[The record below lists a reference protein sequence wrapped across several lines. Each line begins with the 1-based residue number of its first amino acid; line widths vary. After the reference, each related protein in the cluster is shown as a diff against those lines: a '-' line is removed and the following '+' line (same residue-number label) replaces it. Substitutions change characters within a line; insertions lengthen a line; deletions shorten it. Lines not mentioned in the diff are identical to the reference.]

1 MSKTI
6 GVVFGG
12 PSPEHD
18 ISILTGLQSVRILSK
33 KYDVIALYW
42 SKNNEWY
49 LVDNEYESVDFLSNK
64 KIYKNKLEMKFN
76 DDPGFYQKRKKLH
89 FDVLINACHGGPG
102 EDGSLQSLLNIFR
115 IKYTGPDQ
123 ISAQICMDKYAFY
136 TVMKENGLPVLE
148 KKLVNTEEMNIDG
161 NYVLKPRFGGS
172 SIGVELINDAPTVQK
187 LITNSDLYSQG
198 AVIEK
203 YLENSIDLLIGVR
216 SFPDFDVSEIEK
228 PLKNETLFSYTDKYL
243 ENGGLEGSKRELPAN
258 LNEQIEKKLIEMVN
272 KINQIIPTRGIYRY
286 DFLLHE
292 NALYINEINT
302 IPGSHALYLWKNLNN
317 SKFELLDSM
326 IDEALS
332 RQVDNWSLTG
342 SDGIALKSA
351 KDIASKLG

>member
-6 GVVFGG
+6 GVIFGG

-33 KYDVIALYW
+33 KYEVLALYW
-42 SKNNEWY
+42 SKDNKWY
-49 LVDNEYESVDFLSNK
+49 LVDNEYESVDFINNK
-64 KIYKNKLEMKFN
+64 KIYKNKLEIKFN
-76 DDPGFYQKRKKLH
+76 EDPGFYQKRKKLDFH
-89 FDVLINACHGGPG
+89 VIVNACHGGPG
-102 EDGSLQSLLNIFR
+102 EDGSLQSLLNIFD

-123 ISAQICMDKYAFY
+123 VSAQICMDKYAFY
-136 TVMKENGLPVLE
+136 TLMKENDLPVI
-148 KKLVNTEEMNIDG
+148 KKQLINTEEINIEG

-172 SIGVELINDAPTVQK
+172 SIGVEIINDGTTARK
-187 LITNSDLYSQG
+187 LVKNSDLYSQG

-203 YLENSIDLLIGVR
+203 YLENSTDLLVGVR
-216 SFPDFDVSEIEK
+216 NFPDFDISEIEK
-228 PLKNETLFSYTDKYL
+228 PLKNETLFSYNEKYL
-243 ENGGLEGSKRELPAN
+243 ENGGLEGSKRELPAK
-258 LNEQIEKKLIEMVN
+258 LTEQIEKKLIDMVQ
-272 KINQIIPTRGIYRY
+272 KINHIIPTRGIYRY

-292 NALYINEINT
+292 NTLYVNEINT
-302 IPGSHALYLWKNLNN
+302 IPGSHALYLWKNLDN

-326 IDEALS
+326 VEEALS
-332 RQVDNWSLTG
+332 KQFNNWSVTG

>member
-33 KYDVIALYW
+33 KYEVIALYW

-49 LVDNEYESVDFLSNK
+49 LVDNEYESVDFLSDK

-76 DDPGFYQKRKKLH
+76 DDPGFYQKRKKLQ

-136 TVMKENGLPVLE
+136 TVMKENGLPVIE
-148 KKLVNTEEMNIDG
+148 KKLVNAEEMNIDG

-172 SIGVELINDAPTVQK
+172 SIGVEYGDIDHLFGSLFAIAKLHTDQNILWLHGEQEILFPESESIKIGINNKFSVLPFSDLIN
-187 LITNSDLYSQG
+187 LNITG
-198 AVIEK
+198 AEWN
-203 YLENSIDLLIGVR
+203 LEN
-216 SFPDFDVSEIEK
+216 ENIEFGQSK
-228 PLKNETLFSYTDKYL
+228 TLRNIARNE
-243 ENGGLEGSKRELPAN
+243 
-258 LNEQIEKKLIEMVN
+258 
-272 KINQIIPTRGIYRY
+272 KINI
-286 DFLLHE
+286 
-292 NALYINEINT
+292 
-302 IPGSHALYLWKNLNN
+302 S
-317 SKFELLDSM
+317 
-326 IDEALS
+326 
-332 RQVDNWSLTG
+332 V
-342 SDGIALKSA
+342 SDGKFCLIIYS
-351 KDIASKLG
+351 

>member
-76 DDPGFYQKRKKLH
+76 DHPGFYQKRKKLH

-136 TVMKENGLPVLE
+136 TVMKENGLPVIE

-292 NALYINEINT
+292 NSLYINEINT
-302 IPGSHALYLWKNLNN
+302 IPGSHALYLWKNLNS

-326 IDEALS
+326 IDEALT